1 MTVANNGI
9 NMKYRISILV
19 VCLLLPMP
27 SFLVHAEDVFVF
39 HFDRTGD
46 KIMFDSTITDPVL
59 KTDDPSFSFLVF
71 SKAIHSGAYSL
82 DLYDVSGAKAVS
94 TKFDIAQGKSSFEVP
109 YFSIVNRFQIV
120 SVVTGTTVLQGDL
133 SKFVTCNANGI
144 CEFEKGENNQTCLS
158 DCASGNVKFSPQTQA
173 LLDKNNGVIKDP
185 QSGAPI
191 LYKSGAVPAVNPLSL
206 PSSDNMTPS
215 SASVAPAATAAAQP
229 QSTPAWEVVT
239 IIVGFILILGIAF
252 IAWRRMR
259 RE

>member
-46 KIMFDSTITDPVL
+46 KIMFDSTITNPVL

-109 YFSIVNRFQIV
+109 YFSIVNRFQVV
-120 SVVTGTTVLQGDL
+120 SATGATVLQGDL

-158 DCASGNVKFSPQTQA
+158 DCASGNVKYSPQTQA

-191 LYKSGAVPAVNPLSL
+191 LYKSGAVPAVNPLPL
-206 PSSDNMTPS
+206 PSSDNTDSHPAYMVPT
-215 SASVAPAATAAAQP
+215 VAPATQSEPYPVWVVVATIA
-229 QSTPAWEVVT
+229 
-239 IIVGFILILGIAF
+239 GFFLVFGLAF
-252 IAWRRMR
+252 VLWRKRTK
-259 RE
+259 E